1 MPSKAAKIVDDP
13 EEDQAEG
20 AVQQQLSQGQEP
32 TEKTPIR
39 RFGRSSIRDT
49 HRLYFT
55 RSENSQM
62 DVKKQVS
69 LLLFAMAPFIFSS
82 NHLIM
87 EVVNDTTVL
96 LSLFFCAILKRTI
109 WISPLPPLQ
118 G

>member
-39 RFGRSSIRDT
+39 RVGRSSIRDT

-55 RSENSQM
+55 RSEKIP
-62 DVKKQVS
+62 KKTS
-69 LLLFAMAPFIFSS
+69 KSALLLLFAMAPLKILFKSS
-82 NHLIM
+82 YNGG
-87 EVVNDTTVL
+87 
-96 LSLFFCAILKRTI
+96 R
-109 WISPLPPLQ
+109 
-118 G
+118 